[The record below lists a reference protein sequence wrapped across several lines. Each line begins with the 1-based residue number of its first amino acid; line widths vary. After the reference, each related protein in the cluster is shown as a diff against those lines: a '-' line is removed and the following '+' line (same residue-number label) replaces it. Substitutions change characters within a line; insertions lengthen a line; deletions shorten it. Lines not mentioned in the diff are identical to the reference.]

1 MFDKTNTH
9 FTKFNE
15 STNAMLVIDAS
26 DVFEQAV
33 LKPTG
38 ITLDQ
43 YNLMQQ
49 RTNQLQDAVAL
60 SVKPD
65 IEEAF
70 KDNPELTNIQVH
82 CTIHRTDEHELI
94 NHLTITKEREG
105 GFKVNS
111 RIGRDESYVGL
122 CAEVI
127 KLYEEINN

>member
-1 MFDKTNTH
+1 MFDKTNSH

-15 STNAMLVIDAS
+15 STNAMLVIDAI

-33 LKPTG
+33 LKPAG

-49 RTNQLQDAVAL
+49 RANQLQDTIAL

-70 KDNPELTNIQVH
+70 KDNPELTNIHVH
-82 CTIHRTDEHELI
+82 CTIHRKDEHELI
-94 NHLTITKEREG
+94 NHLTVTKEREG
-105 GFKVNS
+105 GFKVGS
-111 RIGRDESYVGL
+111 RVGRDESYVGL
-122 CAEVI
+122 SAEVI

>member
-1 MFDKTNTH
+1 MFDKTNSH

-26 DVFEQAV
+26 NVFEQSV
-33 LKPTG
+33 LKPAG

-49 RTNQLQDAVAL
+49 RTNQLQDAIAL

-94 NHLTITKEREG
+94 NHLTIKD

-122 CAEVI
+122 SADVI

>member
-1 MFDKTNTH
+1 MFDKTNSH
-9 FTKFNE
+9 FTKFKE
-15 STNAMLVIDAS
+15 PTKAMLVIDAS

-33 LKPTG
+33 LKPAG
-38 ITLDQ
+38 ISLDQ
-43 YNLMQQ
+43 YNLIQQ
-49 RTNQLQDAVAL
+49 YTNQLQDAIAL
-60 SVKPD
+60 SVKSD

-82 CTIHRTDEHELI
+82 CMIHRTDEHELI

-122 CAEVI
+122 SAEVI